1 MRVDH
6 VCVKKFGAHQTFSP
20 RFGWLKKAFDGVS
33 ENSQIFSDDD
43 APRHLGVGKNMVDSI
58 AFWATAFRII
68 SPLNEKAKSGARL
81 YEATPFGRFIFDIEK
96 GVDQYL
102 EDPNTLWLL
111 HWNSLQLG
119 CQLPVWWLS
128 FNSFHAVEFSSE
140 ALQIFV
146 VEQTTA
152 SNWNFTNLKP
162 IQKDVDCLL
171 KMYSPREN
179 QARLT
184 VDDFLDSP
192 FRDLGLVT
200 TSSLTNHGFRFEYGP
215 KAGLSA
221 EVALAICLDFIA
233 RTTPDARTVTVG
245 RLVND
250 HGSPGRLL
258 KLSEQALGELLSEAS
273 VVFPDLV
280 SLSSPTGSMQLNAHQ
295 APETLRELVLRS
307 YYKLK
312 SKGSLNAIGIGPMSF
327 GDASSLKIES
337 PKELKAVITQNLR
350 VSNKKKVLVK

>member
-20 RFGWLKKAFDGVS
+20 RFGWLKKAFDGVTK
-33 ENSQIFSDDD
+33 NPHIFSDDD
-43 APRHLGVGKNMVDSI
+43 APKFLGVGKNMVDAI
-58 AFWATAFRII
+58 AFWATAFHII
-68 SPLNEKAKSGARL
+68 SPLNEKTKTGAKL
-81 YEATPFGRFIFDIEK
+81 YEVTPFGRFVFDADR

-111 HWNSLQLG
+111 HWNSLQVG

-128 FNSFHAVEFSSE
+128 FNSFPAVEFTSE
-140 ALQIFV
+140 ALQIFIL
-146 VEQTTA
+146 EQTTA
-152 SNWNFTNLKP
+152 SNWNFNNLKP

-192 FRDLGLVT
+192 FRDLGLLT
-200 TSSLTNHGFRFEYGP
+200 PSSLTPNGFRFEYGP

-221 EVALAICLDFIA
+221 EVALAICLDFIS

-245 RLVND
+245 RLVGD

-258 KLSEQALGELLSEAS
+258 KLSEQALGELLTSAS
-273 VVFPDLV
+273 ALFPDLV

-295 APETLRELVLRS
+295 APDLLRELVLRS
-307 YYKLK
+307 HYKLK
-312 SKGSLNAIGIGPMSF
+312 SKGSSIAIGIGPMSF
-327 GDASSLKIES
+327 GEGSVTKDEN
-337 PKELKAVITQNLR
+337 PREVRTKAVVRRQTTK
-350 VSNKKKVLVK
+350 KKKVSVK

>member
-1 MRVDH
+1 MRVDL

-20 RFGWLKKAFDGVS
+20 RFGWLKKAFDGVIK
-33 ENSQIFSDDD
+33 NPQIFSDGD

-68 SPLNEKAKSGARL
+68 SPLSEKAKSGARL
-81 YEATPFGRFIFDIEK
+81 YEATPFGRFIFDSER
-96 GVDQYL
+96 GVDNYL

-111 HWNSLQLG
+111 HWNSLQVV

-192 FRDLGLVT
+192 FRDLGLLT
-200 TSSLTNHGFRFEYGP
+200 PSSLTNNGFRFEYGP

-221 EVALAICLDFIA
+221 EVALAICLDFVS

-258 KLSEQALGELLSEAS
+258 KLSEQALGDLLSNAALA
-273 VVFPDLV
+273 FPDFV
-280 SLSSPTGSMQLNAHQ
+280 SLTSPTGSMQLNTHQ
-295 APETLRELVLRS
+295 APEALRELVLRS
-307 YYKLK
+307 HYKLK
-312 SKGSLNAIGIGPMSF
+312 SKGSSIAVGIGPMSF
-327 GDASSLKIES
+327 GEVS
-337 PKELKAVITQNLR
+337 ITKDEKPREVKTKTVARRQTT
-350 VSNKKKVLVK
+350 KKKKLSVK

>member
-1 MRVDH
+1 MRVDL

-20 RFGWLKKAFDGVS
+20 RFGWLKKAFDGVI
-33 ENSQIFSDDD
+33 ENPQIFSDGD

-68 SPLNEKAKSGARL
+68 SPLSEKAKSGARL
-81 YEATPFGRFIFDIEK
+81 YEATPFGRFIFDSER
-96 GVDQYL
+96 GVDNYL

-111 HWNSLQLG
+111 HWNSLQVG

-128 FNSFHAVEFSSE
+128 FNSFPAVEFSSE

-146 VEQTTA
+146 LEQTTA
-152 SNWNFTNLKP
+152 SDWNFNNLKP

-192 FRDLGLVT
+192 FRDLGLLT
-200 TSSLTNHGFRFEYGP
+200 PSSLTTSGFRFEYGP

-221 EVALAICLDFIA
+221 EVALTICLDFIA
-233 RTTPDARTVTVG
+233 RTTPDARTVTIG
-245 RLVND
+245 RLVSD

-258 KLSEQALGELLSEAS
+258 KLSEQALGELLSSATAL
-273 VVFPDLV
+273 FPDLV

-307 YYKLK
+307 HYKLK
-312 SKGSLNAIGIGPMSF
+312 SKGSSIAIGIGPISF
-327 GDASSLKIES
+327 GEVSNSKADV
-337 PKELKAVITQNLR
+337 PKEPKAAIMTKRQTAKR
-350 VSNKKKVLVK
+350 KKVSVR

>member
-33 ENSQIFSDDD
+33 KNPQIFSDDD

-68 SPLNEKAKSGARL
+68 SPLNEKSKSGAKL
-81 YEATPFGRFIFDIEK
+81 YEVTPFGRFIFDNER

-111 HWNSLQLG
+111 HWNSLQAG

-146 VEQTTA
+146 VEQTTS
-152 SNWNFTNLKP
+152 SNWNFSNLKP

-179 QARLT
+179 QSRLT

-192 FRDLGLVT
+192 FRDLGLLT
-200 TSSLTNHGFRFEYGP
+200 PSSLTSNGFRFEYGP

-258 KLSEQALGELLSEAS
+258 KLSEQALGDLLSNAS
-273 VVFPDLV
+273 GDFPDFI
-280 SLSSPTGSMQLNAHQ
+280 SLTSPTGSMQLNAYK

-307 YYKLK
+307 HYKLK
-312 SKGSLNAIGIGPMSF
+312 SKGSMNAAGIGPMSF
-327 GDASSLKIES
+327 GDSSNPKTDL
-337 PKELKAVITQNLR
+337 PKESKAATVIKR
-350 VSNKKKVLVK
+350 RISKKEKVLVK

>member
-1 MRVDH
+1 MRVDN
-6 VCVKKFGAHQTFSP
+6 VCVKRFGAHQTFSP
-20 RFGWLKKAFDGVS
+20 RFGWLKKAFDGV
-33 ENSQIFSDDD
+33 NKNPQIFSDND

-102 EDPNTLWLL
+102 EDPSTLWLL
-111 HWNSLQLG
+111 HWNSLQPG

-192 FRDLGLVT
+192 FRDLGLLT
-200 TSSLTNHGFRFEYGP
+200 PSSLTSNGFRFEYGP

-258 KLSEQALGELLSEAS
+258 KLSELALGDLLSDAAMA
-273 VVFPDLV
+273 FPDCI
-280 SLSSPTGSMQLNAHQ
+280 SLTSPTGSMQLNAHQ

-307 YYKLK
+307 HYKLK
-312 SKGSLNAIGIGPMSF
+312 SKSLLSIGIGPMSF

-337 PKELKAVITQNLR
+337 PIELKAVTTQNLR
-350 VSNKKKVLVK
+350 VSNKKKVLAK

>member
-20 RFGWLKKAFDGVS
+20 RFGWLKKAFDGVTK
-33 ENSQIFSDDD
+33 NPQIFSDND

-102 EDPNTLWLL
+102 EDPSTLWLL

-152 SNWNFTNLKP
+152 SNWNFTNSKP

-192 FRDLGLVT
+192 FRDLGLLT
-200 TSSLTNHGFRFEYGP
+200 PSSLTSSGFRFEYGP

-258 KLSEQALGELLSEAS
+258 KLSEQSLGDLLSNAAGALPE
-273 VVFPDLV
+273 FI
-280 SLSSPTGSMQLNAHQ
+280 SLTSPTGSMQLNVHQ
-295 APETLRELVLRS
+295 APEKLRELVLRS
-307 YYKLK
+307 HYKLK
-312 SKGSLNAIGIGPMSF
+312 SKSSLNAIGIGPMSF
-327 GDASSLKIES
+327 GE
-337 PKELKAVITQNLR
+337 
-350 VSNKKKVLVK
+350 VSNPKDEQPSEAKAAITTKQRTAKRKKVLVK